1 MSNSAAS
8 IRRSTVS
15 AVVDANAA
23 DSTEEAAVT
32 APWLSVVSEK
42 VKSMRYGVVQIVVH
56 DSRVVQIERTERT
69 RFEVPQSN
77 GSR

>member
-1 MSNSAAS
+1 MA
-8 IRRSTVS
+8 TV
-15 AVVDANAA
+15 AEVTAI
-23 DSTEEAAVT
+23 DSTEEPAVA
-32 APWLSVVSEK
+32 APWLTVVSDK

>member
-8 IRRSTVS
+8 IRRSTNS
-15 AVVDANAA
+15 AGADAAA
-23 DSTEEAAVT
+23 DSAEESVVT
-32 APWLSVVSEK
+32 APWLSVVSDK

-77 GSR
+77 GGR

>member
-1 MSNSAAS
+1 MSNSAS

-15 AVVDANAA
+15 AVADPVAT
-23 DSTEEAAVT
+23 DSTEESSVT

>member
-1 MSNSAAS
+1 MSQSAAS
-8 IRRSTVS
+8 IRRS
-15 AVVDANAA
+15 APAGADAA
-23 DSTEEAAVT
+23 DSSEEPAVT

-69 RFEVPQSN
+69 RFDVPQSN